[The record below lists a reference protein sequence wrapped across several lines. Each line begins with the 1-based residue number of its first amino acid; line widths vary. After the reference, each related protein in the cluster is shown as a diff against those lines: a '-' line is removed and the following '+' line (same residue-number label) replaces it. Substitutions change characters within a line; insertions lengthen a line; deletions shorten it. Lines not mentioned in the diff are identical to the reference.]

1 MRSCVLIF
9 GEVEVS
15 QLVEISTLM
24 MKAPNRTLNLCN
36 HYTTAPL
43 VINPCDT
50 N

>member
-1 MRSCVLIF
+1 MGGWVLIF
-9 GEVEVS
+9 QEVEVS

-24 MKAPNRTLNLCN
+24 MKFLNNTLNPCI

-43 VINPCDT
+43 VSNLCDM